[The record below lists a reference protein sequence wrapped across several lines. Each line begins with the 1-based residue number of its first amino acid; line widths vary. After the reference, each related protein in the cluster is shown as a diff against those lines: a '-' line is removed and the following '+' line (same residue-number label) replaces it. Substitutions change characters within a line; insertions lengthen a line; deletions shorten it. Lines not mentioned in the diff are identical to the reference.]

1 MSLNCERP
9 NRGRKPLV
17 SVEINGG
24 RRALVFLLPRT
35 PCLSKVRSDGLIKR
49 GVSESVD
56 EIFPCAA
63 RFDSMGFGL
72 VSFERVTVD
81 SSIQVGV
88 SGPTVWVKVEGKGS
102 FLNSG
107 NLKEFSREMLDRGYR
122 EFVVDLAD
130 CAMMDSTFMGTMAS
144 VALRLKEIGHGHLH
158 IVHCGNRS
166 QQLLSGLGLD
176 QIFDIHSDGTGTPEC
191 EALEQAS
198 RSQTL
203 DSRKKEQAETMLEA
217 HEALCEAAPENIFRF
232 KDVLDFL
239 RQDLRHETSSK

>member
-1 MSLNCERP
+1 ME
-9 NRGRKPLV
+9 LV
-17 SVEINGG
+17 
-24 RRALVFLLPRT
+24 
-35 PCLSKVRSDGLIKR
+35 KR
-49 GVSESVD
+49 CVANQLMRD
-56 EIFPCAA
+56 FPCAG

-88 SGPTVWVKVEGKGS
+88 RGPAVWVKVEGKGS

-122 EFVVDLAD
+122 EFIVDLAG

-144 VALRLKEIGHGHLH
+144 VALRLKELGHGHLH

-176 QIFDIHSDGTGTPEC
+176 QIFDIRGNGASPPEC
-191 EALEQAS
+191 EELE
-198 RSQTL
+198 RSGTRQLLETQ
-203 DSRKKEQAETMLEA
+203 KKEQAET
-217 HEALCEAAPENIFRF
+217 
-232 KDVLDFL
+232 
-239 RQDLRHETSSK
+239 